1 MRHRVSVRRASENA
15 APAVDSRARPAPI
28 QAKRD
33 GGPDL
38 AAWMSSAARLG
49 HDLRRVEIGR
59 ERPRAEGGDR
69 IGRSPRPSA
78 SRRER
83 HSPGCSCPGCA
94 RSAQIARGPA
104 AAESGDV
111 IQLCKNCKD
120 ESCKSGEK
128 CGNKKRSVS
137 DVYKTWNPKQT
148 KSVPIET
155 PWGEV
160 SAQHKRGAPYIR
172 SRAKDYKRSKLKTDY
187 KDFNRGLRGGSEK
200 KDKDDLIAQDLLNET
215 SDYLKTPLQ
224 KRGASMLHTT
234 VGLGEQWR
242 KKGGKKIHCSLLR
255 QVKEKK
261 IDLDEVNKRFKY
273 VKSADEGRKQVGRI
287 QDVVE
292 KRSKL
297 EDLSKEEQEIFRNLS
312 PPRDGDFSSDDEER
326 EVKNDFSKKRLFSKK
341 HKESERERLSER
353 RKESKKKN
361 KKRKRESSK
370 KPEKNKKR
378 KLNE

>member
-28 QAKRD
+28 QAKR
-33 GGPDL
+33 
-38 AAWMSSAARLG
+38 
-49 HDLRRVEIGR
+49 
-59 ERPRAEGGDR
+59 GGDR

-137 DVYKTWNPKQT
+137 DVYKTWNPKPT

-224 KRGASMLHTT
+224 KRGASMLRAARNRSRSATLRSTGPRRAQPPPPPPAGSGMYSPAPGPTGRSKSIQRISSTVQTTRKTT
-234 VGLGEQWR
+234 V
-242 KKGGKKIHCSLLR
+242 
-255 QVKEKK
+255 
-261 IDLDEVNKRFKY
+261 
-273 VKSADEGRKQVGRI
+273 
-287 QDVVE
+287 
-292 KRSKL
+292 
-297 EDLSKEEQEIFRNLS
+297 
-312 PPRDGDFSSDDEER
+312 
-326 EVKNDFSKKRLFSKK
+326 
-341 HKESERERLSER
+341 
-353 RKESKKKN
+353 
-361 KKRKRESSK
+361 
-370 KPEKNKKR
+370 
-378 KLNE
+378 